1 MNDESLVKEIEEVI
15 IEDLQEAWGVTI
27 FDQLSRDELT
37 CF

>member
-1 MNDESLVKEIEEVI
+1 MNDESLVKEIEEI
-15 IEDLQEAWGVTI
+15 IMEDLEEAWGVI